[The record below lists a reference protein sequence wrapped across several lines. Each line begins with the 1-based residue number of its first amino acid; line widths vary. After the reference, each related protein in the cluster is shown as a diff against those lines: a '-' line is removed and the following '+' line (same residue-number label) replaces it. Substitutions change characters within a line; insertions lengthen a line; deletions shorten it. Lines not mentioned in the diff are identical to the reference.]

1 MEHRIDVHSTRRTRN
16 GGDVVLITETYAGCR
31 TNCIEATIE
40 QALDLV
46 ADLIDEVAEIRKGR
60 TIDGITWCG
69 ECGRRRVL
77 LAGSAGNVPPGSLCA
92 DCLPQQ
98 DPNAP

>member
-1 MEHRIDVHSTRRTRN
+1 MEHHIDVHSTRRTRN

-60 TIDGITWCG
+60 TIDGITWCS
-69 ECGRRRVL
+69 ECGRRHAL
-77 LAGSAGNVPPGSLCA
+77 LEGSIANLPDGPLCA
-92 DCLPQQ
+92 DCTSQQ
-98 DPNAP
+98 GPNAE